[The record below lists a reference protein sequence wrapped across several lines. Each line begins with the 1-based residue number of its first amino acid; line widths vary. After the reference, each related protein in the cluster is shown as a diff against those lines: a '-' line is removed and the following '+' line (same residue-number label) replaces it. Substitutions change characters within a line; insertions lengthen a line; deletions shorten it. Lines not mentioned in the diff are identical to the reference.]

1 MLLRLAPMLRGHRVS
16 FMSRSPY
23 ARLDT
28 WIDVRSGLAGG
39 VVMGAAVFF
48 INLSHGTLGAS
59 TAALKQFAYTF
70 LMGSLIM
77 RLCTALALRK
87 GPDAATIS
95 AAIVVPS
102 AVTIGATLFVHS
114 LRGTPEPLLSTI
126 PVAVVSPA
134 GFAFW
139 SRRVRSLG
147 TTPWDRSSSSPDPV
161 ASGIAQR
168 RGSGKSPSSSWSST
182 RESPSDAPADRS

>member
-1 MLLRLAPMLRGHRVS
+1 
-16 FMSRSPY
+16 MSRSLY
-23 ARLDT
+23 ARLDA

-39 VVMGAAVFF
+39 LLMGGAVFF
-48 INLSHGTLGAS
+48 INLSHGTLGAT

-87 GPDAATIS
+87 GPDAVMIPVSIA
-95 AAIVVPS
+95 VPS
-102 AVTIGATLFVHS
+102 VVTIGATLFVHS

-126 PVAVVSPA
+126 PVAIASPA

-139 SRRVRSLG
+139 SRRVRREG
-147 TTPWDRSSSSPDPV
+147 KTPWDSLRSSRDV
-161 ASGIAQR
+161 ASAAAAHEEHR
-168 RGSGKSPSSSWSST
+168 R
-182 RESPSDAPADRS
+182 

>member
-1 MLLRLAPMLRGHRVS
+1 
-16 FMSRSPY
+16 MSRSLY
-23 ARLDT
+23 AHLDA

-39 VVMGAAVFF
+39 LLMGGAVFF
-48 INLSHGTLGAS
+48 INLSHGTLGAT

-87 GPDAATIS
+87 GPDVVMIP
-95 AAIVVPS
+95 AAIVIPS
-102 AVTIGATLFVHS
+102 IVTIGATLFVHS

-126 PVAVVSPA
+126 PVAIASPA

-139 SRRVRSLG
+139 SRRVRRAG
-147 TTPWDRSSSSPDPV
+147 RTPWDSLRSPADPTAA
-161 ASGIAQR
+161 ASG
-168 RGSGKSPSSSWSST
+168 RG
-182 RESPSDAPADRS
+182 DRLR